1 MIESDCRNAWAYQL
15 TMNIH
20 DRNVRIYAVLAA
32 AKGFGEIGQ
41 TGSTVFLAAIS
52 ARSCV
57 GVVSHIT
64 LME

>member
-1 MIESDCRNAWAYQL
+1 
-15 TMNIH
+15 MNIH